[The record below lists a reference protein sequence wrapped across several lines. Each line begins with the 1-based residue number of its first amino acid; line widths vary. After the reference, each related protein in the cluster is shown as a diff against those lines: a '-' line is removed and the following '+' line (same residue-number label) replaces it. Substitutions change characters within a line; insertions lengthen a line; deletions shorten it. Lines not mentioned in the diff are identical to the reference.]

1 MHEWWANLSGVNQVF
16 YLVSAFF
23 SVIFLWQFLASLVGL
38 SGGEADVDATF
49 DAEASPEGIEAHS
62 FEDAAETSA
71 AFRLVSLRA
80 ILAFCTLFSWAMALY
95 LDMNTPMGTSLLYAF
110 LWGAAGWVMVALM
123 IHMLLKLSET
133 GTRKLS
139 SCVGKLG
146 TVYMNIPAR
155 GRGRVRVMV
164 SGAMSTV
171 PARSHTDEPLQAGTD
186 VRVLRVLDNLTVEVE
201 SADHNQET
209 E

>member
-1 MHEWWANLSGVNQVF
+1 MQEWWANLSGANQVF
-16 YLVSAFF
+16 YILAAFF
-23 SVIFLWQFLASLVGL
+23 SAVFLWQFIASLIGL
-38 SGGEADVDATF
+38 SGGEADVDAVV
-49 DAEASPEGIEAHS
+49 DADGLEAGS
-62 FEDAAETSA
+62 FEDAADTTA

-95 LDMNTPMGTSLLYAF
+95 LDLNTPLGTSLIYAF
-110 LWGAAGWVMVALM
+110 LWGAAGWVLVVALV
-123 IHMLLKLSET
+123 HMLLKLSET

-155 GRGRVRVMV
+155 GRGKIRVLV

-171 PARSHTDEPLQAGTD
+171 PARSHTDEPIQAGTD
-186 VRVLRVLDNLTVEVE
+186 VRVLQVLDNMTVEVE
-201 SADHNQET
+201 SADGEHER

>member
-16 YLVSAFF
+16 YLVAAFF
-23 SVIFLWQFLASLVGL
+23 SVIFLWQFIASLIGL
-38 SGGEADVDATF
+38 AGDGGEADAIF
-49 DAEASPEGIEAHS
+49 DAETAPEGIEAHS
-62 FEDAAETSA
+62 FEDAADTSA

-95 LDMNTPMGTSLLYAF
+95 LDLETPLGTSLIYAF
-110 LWGAAGWVMVALM
+110 LWGAAGWVLVAVM
-123 IHMLLKLSET
+123 IHMLLQLAET

-146 TVYMNIPAR
+146 TVYMDIPAR
-155 GRGRVRVMV
+155 GKGRIRVMV

-171 PARSHTDEPLQAGTD
+171 PARSDTDEPLQAGTD

-201 SADHNQET
+201 SADHKQEK